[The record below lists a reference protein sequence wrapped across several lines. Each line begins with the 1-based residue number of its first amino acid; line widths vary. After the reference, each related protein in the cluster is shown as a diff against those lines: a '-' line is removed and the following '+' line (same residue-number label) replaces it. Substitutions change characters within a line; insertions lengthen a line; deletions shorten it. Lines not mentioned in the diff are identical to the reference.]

1 MANRETFTSKRGFI
15 LACIGSAVGM
25 GNIWLFPTRI
35 SAYGGATFLIPYL
48 LFVLLIASTGV
59 IGEMSFGR
67 FTKSGPIGAFARATQ
82 MRFGTETPG
91 KVIGIVPVLSS
102 LCMAIGYSIVVG
114 WILWYTV
121 ASFIPSA
128 QLAPSVES
136 FAATFGQVAG
146 DNMPFQIIAMVGVIA
161 IMALGVTRGIERIH
175 FIMMP
180 LFFVMFIGLALYAA
194 TLPGALNGYRY
205 VFMLDPRGLLDPL
218 VWVYAL
224 GQAFFSLSIAGNG
237 TLIYGSYLDDKENI
251 PQSAKYVAIFDTLA
265 AVIAS
270 LVIIPAMASAG
281 QTLSSGGPGLMFIY
295 LPHLFAGMPGGALF
309 QIIFFVAV
317 LFGGFTSLINLY
329 EAPIATL
336 QEILHV
342 KRATAVCCIGVIGII
357 VGLAIRPIVAQWM
370 DVLSIYFCPIGALL
384 AAIMFFW
391 FIKKPIVL
399 EQVSKGRNRPLP
411 LVFFYL
417 ARYAFCPIV
426 LIVLIVG
433 CVMGGIG

>member
-1 MANRETFTSKRGFI
+1 MANRETFSSKRGFI

-48 LFVLLIASTGV
+48 LFVLLIGSTGV

-128 QLAPSVES
+128 PLAPSVES

-146 DNMPFQIIAMVGVIA
+146 DNMPFQIVAMVGVIA

-265 AVIAS
+265 CLLYTSPSPRDAHES
-270 LVIIPAMASAG
+270 RMPSSA
-281 QTLSSGGPGLMFIY
+281 
-295 LPHLFAGMPGGALF
+295 
-309 QIIFFVAV
+309 
-317 LFGGFTSLINLY
+317 
-329 EAPIATL
+329 
-336 QEILHV
+336 
-342 KRATAVCCIGVIGII
+342 
-357 VGLAIRPIVAQWM
+357 
-370 DVLSIYFCPIGALL
+370 
-384 AAIMFFW
+384 
-391 FIKKPIVL
+391 
-399 EQVSKGRNRPLP
+399 
-411 LVFFYL
+411 
-417 ARYAFCPIV
+417 
-426 LIVLIVG
+426 
-433 CVMGGIG
+433 